1 MVPYTADEVLARH
14 RALRRI
20 VSEKLSGGLVPTALS
35 LDNIDVAIDWETG
48 EALCLSARQRP
59 LHFYPVEF
67 IALAE
72 TQHDTRVMRGEVAA
86 TADFHAALLQI
97 AYLIGDARADGV
109 GIGFLP
115 DEIQANPMVLAAGV
129 VAEEKWSPVVDRD
142 QNIDGAIVVEIT
154 ECKASG

>member
-20 VSEKLSGGLVPTALS
+20 MSEKLRGGLVPTDFS
-35 LDNIDVAIDWETG
+35 LDNIDVAIDRKIG

-59 LHFYPVEF
+59 LHFYPVES

-97 AYLIGDARADGV
+97 ACLIGDARADGV
-109 GIGFLP
+109 GIGFLS
-115 DEIQANPMVLAAGV
+115 DEIQAKPMVLAAGV
-129 VAEEKWSPVVDRD
+129 VAEEKRSPVVDRD
-142 QNIDGAIVVEIT
+142 QNIDSAIVVEVT
-154 ECKASG
+154 ESKTSR